1 IGRYD
6 DAVTSN
12 IRAVDAD
19 RAYFAQQE
27 PSAIYRGLYFPHNLD
42 FIWQAASM
50 EGRSQDTIRAAN
62 EFAGSAPRAMVDQM
76 SDMETAPSAP
86 LVARPGCG
94 RGGELPRGPAPP
106 AEWPYVTGAW
116 HYARGLAFVATGRRT
131 DAEGELA
138 ALRRTA
144 AAVPAGRT
152 IAGFFKTKEM
162 LGLAADVLPGEIAA
176 RTGQPD
182 LAGQHFVHG

>member
-1 IGRYD
+1 
-6 DAVTSN
+6 
-12 IRAVDAD
+12 
-19 RAYFAQQE
+19 
-27 PSAIYRGLYFPHNLD
+27 HNLD

-86 LVARPGCG
+86 LFALARFG
-94 RGGELPRGPAPP
+94 RWEEILREPAPP

-116 HYARGLAFVATGRRT
+116 HYARGRACVATGGRPG
-131 DAEGELA
+131 AEGELA
-138 ALRRTA
+138 ALRWTA

-152 IAGFFKTKEM
+152 VAGFFKTKEM
-162 LGLAADVLPGEIAA
+162 LGLAADVLAGEIAA
-176 RTGQPD
+176 RSEQTD
-182 LAGQHFVHG
+182 LAVQHFVAAV